1 MGAVATTD
9 AAPGLP
15 RPRSESLRKGRRRP
29 ALHRLTPYLLIAPAC
44 LVLAGVLGYPLAEM
58 VAVSL
63 QRYGLGEL
71 IAHQGTFIGLRNY
84 ASLAG
89 DPQFWGVV
97 LRSLVFTAVVVAITV
112 ALSTL
117 IALLLERMSRP
128 MRTLLTAGLVLVW
141 ATPVVV
147 AVDLWQWMFD
157 YEFGVVNWLLTFLRL
172 GNFTHHNWYARPLEG
187 FTVIAI
193 VVVWGALPFAAI
205 TLFAGLLQVPAELV
219 ESAEVDGASGLQVFR
234 TITVPILKPIFV
246 IVTSLSIIWDFEV
259 FIQPYVLLNARP
271 SGPYF
276 TMAVFMYVESFRV
289 SQYGLGSAIAVVTV
303 AVLLAVSF
311 YYVRQMVRIT
321 EAPA

>member
-9 AAPGLP
+9 AAPATP
-15 RPRSESLRKGRRRP
+15 RPRSESLPAGRRRP
-29 ALHRLTPYLLIAPAC
+29 ALARATPYLLIAPAC
-44 LVLAGVLGYPLAEM
+44 LVLAGVLGYPLLDM

-63 QRYGLGEL
+63 QRYGLGQL
-71 IAHQGTFIGLRNY
+71 IAHRGNFIGLGNY
-84 ASLAG
+84 TSLAR
-89 DPQFWGVV
+89 DPQFWAVV
-97 LRSLVFTAVVVAITV
+97 LRSLAFTAVVVSVTV
-112 ALSTL
+112 ALATL

-128 MRTLLTAGLVLVW
+128 MRMLLTGGLVLVW
-141 ATPVVV
+141 ATPVIV

-172 GNFTHHNWYARPLEG
+172 GNFIHHNWYARPIEG

-193 VVVWGALPFAAI
+193 VVIWGALPFAAI
-205 TLFAGLLQVPAELV
+205 TLFAGLSQVPSELV
-219 ESAEVDGASGLQVFR
+219 ESAEVDGASGFQVFR
-234 TITVPILKPIFV
+234 NITVPILRPIFL

-271 SGPYF
+271 SGPF
-276 TMAVFMYVESFRV
+276 MTMAVFMYVESFRV

-303 AVLLAVSF
+303 ALLLAASF
-311 YYVRQMVRIT
+311 YYVRQMVELA